1 MDIRRRLTGA
11 TAVVT
16 LTFQVAIMAVGT
28 VTLCFDTAHM
38 HDGVPATD
46 CPMHH
51 QPSTQD
57 DHQQHHAGAPQVTP
71 PDASRIA
78 CRCSSDTLSFLI
90 SDIGVV
96 AERIS
101 VRVPRSTMSAVIA
114 FEAPALEMRVPPLSP
129 PPRLSLS

>member
-1 MDIRRRLTGA
+1 
-11 TAVVT
+11 VVT

-28 VTLCFDTAHM
+28 VTLCLDTFHTHGGA
-38 HDGVPATD
+38 PAPD

-51 QPSTQD
+51 QRPTRD
-57 DHQQHHAGAPQVTP
+57 DHHQHHAGAAHVTP

-101 VRVPRSTMSAVIA
+101 VRVPRSTMSVVIA